1 MMFPNNV
8 LWLRV
13 CLEILS
19 KDDDKFCM
27 SNLQK
32 FKTVGL
38 VKEYIEKQLCRPIR
52 FDVCLFIC
60 LINYQLTLLS
70 YVLSD
75 HVRVRIVLFHCV
87 QLFAPH
93 ILYIDGQHIRDCKN
107 YREDVQTEI
116 VTSTKPSLEI
126 SIQWL
131 VYDQL
136 AVVIYLPLRNSQLSF
151 CDNFTNRRFT
161 LAMTLLFLTVLGSQL
176 NAIVFQ

>member
-60 LINYQLTLLS
+60 LINY
-70 YVLSD
+70 
-75 HVRVRIVLFHCV
+75 
-87 QLFAPH
+87 
-93 ILYIDGQHIRDCKN
+93 
-107 YREDVQTEI
+107 
-116 VTSTKPSLEI
+116 
-126 SIQWL
+126 
-131 VYDQL
+131 
-136 AVVIYLPLRNSQLSF
+136 
-151 CDNFTNRRFT
+151 
-161 LAMTLLFLTVLGSQL
+161 
-176 NAIVFQ
+176 